1 MIETANDWPAL
12 EISPVTLEMRHLF
25 SELLEEARAWQ
36 AGRGSEGWN
45 YPFDDAWMLP
55 RIERGELYLAFQR
68 SEAVGAFRIL
78 WEDVPFWGERETGE
92 SIYLH
97 TFAVR
102 RSRSGQG
109 IGSAI
114 IERVVAMGREQGR
127 RNVRLDCALSSK
139 RLIAFYERNGFV
151 STGAVFLGG
160 MMMNLME
167 RDIRQ

>member
-1 MIETANDWPAL
+1 MTEPVTDHADLEIALVTIET
-12 EISPVTLEMRHLF
+12 RHLF
-25 SELLEEARAWQ
+25 SEILEEARAWQ
-36 AGRGSEGWN
+36 ASQGSEGWG

-55 RIERGELYLAFQR
+55 RIERNELYLAFER

-102 RSRSGQG
+102 RNRAGQG

-114 IERVVAMGREQGR
+114 IEQVAAMGRERGR
-127 RNVRLDCALSSK
+127 HNVRLDCALSST
-139 RLIAFYERNGFV
+139 RLITFYERNGFV
-151 STGAVFLGG
+151 SSGTIFLGG
-160 MMMNLME
+160 TMMNLME
-167 RDIRQ
+167 REI